1 MIRDHYDNSIELE
14 DFVTEFFMAII
25 FIMMASKSSRDL
37 LEKAMLANIPRSMWW
52 FGAQKHPLYNIIA
65 PGSAKIL

>member
-37 LEKAMLANIPRSMWW
+37 LEKA
-52 FGAQKHPLYNIIA
+52 
-65 PGSAKIL
+65 ILRTSV